1 MKHLVLSI
9 LLILLYNFSVAI
21 ERPDF
26 IKAVADN
33 KITPTIVGSTISGSP
48 YGEAAEIS
56 IQNETGET
64 IETVLEKGTIL
75 ESENPDT
82 QDLVVS
88 KDLPLQVG
96 PYEYLDP
103 PVSVFCIE
111 INNKAPTIFDFYK
124 PPSRKATGDLMK
136 LIDYIDRNNLHDSRS
151 AQLAVWSITDDL
163 TMNKA
168 IIDGYGS
175 SSEVS
180 SAKSILDNC
189 NIRNSFSNNDGNPFI
204 IYFFGIILYCVFIVF
219 ILKFITK
226 AI

>member
-1 MKHLVLSI
+1 MFMVSYSLAV
-9 LLILLYNFSVAI
+9 
-21 ERPDF
+21 ERPSF

-33 KITPTIVGSTISGSP
+33 KITPTIAGSTISGSP

-75 ESENPDT
+75 ESKDPDT

-88 KDLPLQVG
+88 RDLPLRVG
-96 PYEYLDP
+96 PHEYLDP

-124 PPSRKATGDLMK
+124 PPIRKANGDLIK
-136 LIDYIDRNNLHDSRS
+136 LIDYIDRNNLHDNRA

-175 SSEVS
+175 SSEVG

-189 NIRNSFSNNDGNPFI
+189 NIRNSFTNNDGNPFI
-204 IYFFGIILYCVFIVF
+204 IYFIGIILYSIFIVF

-226 AI
+226 TI